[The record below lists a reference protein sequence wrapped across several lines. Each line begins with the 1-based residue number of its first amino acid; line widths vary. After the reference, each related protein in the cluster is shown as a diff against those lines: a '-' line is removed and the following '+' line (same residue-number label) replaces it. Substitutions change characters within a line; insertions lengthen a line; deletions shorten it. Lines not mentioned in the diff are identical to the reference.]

1 MLTRQQ
7 KNLLLF
13 INDRLNEEGVAPSF
27 DEMRDALDL
36 KSKSGV
42 HRMVQ
47 ALVERGFLERLPNR
61 ARALEVKKLPTDS
74 TLPVMSPATSS
85 LMRSSPRAHAKTPG
99 FRVGLGS
106 EMSSLIALPLYG
118 KIAAGTPIEALANT
132 TETIEIPASM
142 IGSGEHYALTVEGDS
157 MKDAGIH
164 NHDIV
169 IIKRTTSAQDGDIVV
184 ALVDEQEATLKR
196 FVRDHR
202 DIILYPANDEY
213 QPLRLESER
222 VQVQGQLVG
231 LWRAY

>member
-13 INDRLNEEGVAPSF
+13 INDRLKVDGVAPSF

-61 ARALEVKKLPTDS
+61 ARALEVVRMPNEQPIIQVNPSFVSNSS
-74 TLPVMSPATSS
+74 TSTS
-85 LMRSSPRAHAKTPG
+85 RAPG

-106 EMSSLIALPLYG
+106 DMSSLISLPLYG
-118 KIAAGTPIEALANT
+118 KIAAGTPIEALADT
-132 TETIEIPASM
+132 SQTIDIPVDM
-142 IGSGEHYALTVEGDS
+142 IGPGEHYALVVEGDS
-157 MKDAGIH
+157 MKDAGILD
-164 NHDIV
+164 HDIV
-169 IIKRTTSAQDGDIVV
+169 LIKRTATAHDGDIVV

-196 FVRDHR
+196 FSRDHGN
-202 DIILYPANDEY
+202 IILYPANDAY

-231 LWRAY
+231 LWRAYR

>member
-13 INDRLNEEGVAPSF
+13 INERLQSDGVAPSF
-27 DEMRDALDL
+27 EEMRDALDL

-61 ARALEVKKLPTDS
+61 ARALEVRRMPTDQQS
-74 TLPVMSPATSS
+74 AVFQPSNGNAP
-85 LMRSSPRAHAKTPG
+85 MRRPD

-106 EMSSLIALPLYG
+106 DMSSLISLPLYG
-118 KIAAGTPIEALANT
+118 KIAAGTPIEALADVSQS
-132 TETIEIPASM
+132 IEIPAYM
-142 IGSGEHYALTVEGDS
+142 IGPGEHYALTVEGDS
-157 MKDAGIH
+157 MKDAGIL
-164 NHDIV
+164 DRDTV
-169 IIKRTTSAQDGDIVV
+169 LIKRTSTAHDGDIVV

-196 FVRDHR
+196 FCRDHGKV
-202 DIILYPANDEY
+202 ILYPANEAY

-222 VQVQGQLVG
+222 VAVQGLLVG
-231 LWRAY
+231 LWRSY

>member
-13 INDRLNEEGVAPSF
+13 INDRLNADGVAPSF

-61 ARALEVKKLPTDS
+61 ARALEVKRMPTDS
-74 TLPVMSPATSS
+74 SPVNSPAS
-85 LMRSSPRAHAKTPG
+85 LMRSSPRAHSKTPG

-106 EMSSLIALPLYG
+106 GSELASLISLPLYG
-118 KIAAGTPIEALANT
+118 KIAAGTPIEALANS

-164 NHDIV
+164 NHDVV
-169 IIKRTTSAQDGDIVV
+169 IIKRTTNAQDGDIVV

-196 FVRDHR
+196 FQRDHR
-202 DIILYPANDEY
+202 EVVLYPANDAY

>member
-1 MLTRQQ
+1 MLTKQQ
-7 KNLLLF
+7 KNLLMF
-13 INDRLNEEGVAPSF
+13 INDRLNDDGVAPSF

-61 ARALEVKKLPTDS
+61 ARALEVVKMPNDQPS
-74 TLPVMSPATSS
+74 VMSSS
-85 LMRSSPRAHAKTPG
+85 IIRPSASRGSISAPG

-106 EMSSLIALPLYG
+106 DMSSLISLPLYG
-118 KIAAGTPIEALANT
+118 KIAAGTPIEALANA
-132 TETIEIPASM
+132 TETIDIPSSM

-164 NHDIV
+164 NFDIV
-169 IIKRTTSAQDGDIVV
+169 LIKRTNTAKDGDIIV

-202 DIILYPANDEY
+202 DIVLYPANDAY
-213 QPLRLESER
+213 QPLRLEAER

-231 LWRAY
+231 LWRQY

>member
-13 INDRLNEEGVAPSF
+13 INDRLNADGVAPSF

-61 ARALEVKKLPTDS
+61 ARALEVKRLPGDAS
-74 TLPVMSPATSS
+74 PVTAPATS
-85 LMRSSPRAHAKTPG
+85 LMRSSPRAASNKSAG

-106 EMSSLIALPLYG
+106 DMSSLISLPLYG
-118 KIAAGTPIEALANT
+118 KIAAGTPIEALANAS
-132 TETIEIPASM
+132 EFLEIPASM
-142 IGSGEHYALTVEGDS
+142 IGPGEHYALTVEGDS

-164 NHDIV
+164 NYDVV

-202 DIILYPANDEY
+202 DVILYPANDQY

>member
-13 INDRLNEEGVAPSF
+13 INERLQSDGVAPSF
-27 DEMRDALDL
+27 EEMRDALEL

-61 ARALEVKKLPTDS
+61 ARALEVRRMPTDQQS
-74 TLPVMSPATSS
+74 QAFQPSNTN
-85 LMRSSPRAHAKTPG
+85 TPLRRPD

-106 EMSSLIALPLYG
+106 DMSSLISLPLYG
-118 KIAAGTPIEALANT
+118 KIAAGTPIEALADVSQS
-132 TETIEIPASM
+132 IEIPAYM
-142 IGSGEHYALTVEGDS
+142 IGPGEHYALTVEGDS
-157 MKDAGIH
+157 MKDAGIL
-164 NHDIV
+164 DRDTV
-169 IIKRTTSAQDGDIVV
+169 LIKRTSAAHDGDIVV

-196 FVRDHR
+196 FSRDHGKV
-202 DIILYPANDEY
+202 ILYPANDAY

-222 VQVQGQLVG
+222 VQVQGLLVG
-231 LWRAY
+231 LWRTY